1 MWHNDY
7 LGDNS
12 KEGFI
17 IKIITFFL
25 VWNEY
30 MFMVE
35 TSKNI
40 NFKRWNLNVSHDWVS
55 QKSCWCIL
63 EGFFFL
69 LASQNTKLAKAQLL
83 IEL

>member
-7 LGDNS
+7 LGDNC

-25 VWNEY
+25 VWDEY

-35 TSKNI
+35 
-40 NFKRWNLNVSHDWVS
+40 
-55 QKSCWCIL
+55 
-63 EGFFFL
+63 
-69 LASQNTKLAKAQLL
+69 
-83 IEL
+83 IEKI

>member
-1 MWHNDY
+1 MWHSDH
-7 LGDNS
+7 LGDNY

-35 TSKNI
+35 IRKY
-40 NFKRWNLNVSHDWVS
+40 
-55 QKSCWCIL
+55 
-63 EGFFFL
+63 
-69 LASQNTKLAKAQLL
+69 KL
-83 IEL
+83 